1 LAACYKSIVTM
12 DRKAT
17 MQHCV
22 HSGG

>member
-12 DRKAT
+12 DHKAT